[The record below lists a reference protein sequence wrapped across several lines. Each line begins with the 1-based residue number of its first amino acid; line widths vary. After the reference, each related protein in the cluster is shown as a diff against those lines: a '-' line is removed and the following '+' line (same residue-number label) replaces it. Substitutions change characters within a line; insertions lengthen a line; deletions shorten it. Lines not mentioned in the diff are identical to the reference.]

1 MGRYEYSDSEKELNK
16 VLKMQEK
23 DLTDLSVSVGTQNKD
38 LESLRMQIL
47 DLAKRKGLDVKSLEK
62 LQSDKLIPEE
72 KISLANI
79 PNWESLVKRANT
91 EIEGDVILEDLLTKD
106 EFNFCIE
113 EIERI
118 NTEFANKTKLSGVDL
133 SFLLIATALQS
144 VRWLLIQHLSGGLGE
159 KIEPGSRLLH
169 NDKAIKD
176 EVNRSNS
183 SFKNMFSEHGHRESR
198 RNYKSWENIIFNS
211 VPYDT
216 SINSSTFGENLEGRY
231 HRYKT
236 LGHDPVLGWIF
247 GTANIIT
254 DTVTL
259 SNFNSYRIKRS
270 PGPRFDE
277 QTNLFQIFYE
287 VYDSTKEDWLRLPAG
302 IFAQFVHLKSDAFT
316 KLGLPVPILESF
328 SENLAGKLYRSQYDS
343 LCLMKDLNIV
353 GNQAMFSIIINM
365 VIGLVH
371 GLFYNPEKDG
381 QREFYEVRT
390 RKILSISNALAS
402 SGNVLYAL
410 LSKDL
415 KKLDIGG
422 MLVTLSRLYTDA
434 RFITKIKRDFINGE
448 LDKVLEE
455 EIRQID
461 DYFQ

>member
-1 MGRYEYSDSEKELNK
+1 
-16 VLKMQEK
+16 
-23 DLTDLSVSVGTQNKD
+23 
-38 LESLRMQIL
+38 
-47 DLAKRKGLDVKSLEK
+47 
-62 LQSDKLIPEE
+62 
-72 KISLANI
+72 
-79 PNWESLVKRANT
+79 
-91 EIEGDVILEDLLTKD
+91 
-106 EFNFCIE
+106 
-113 EIERI
+113 
-118 NTEFANKTKLSGVDL
+118 
-133 SFLLIATALQS
+133 
-144 VRWLLIQHLSGGLGE
+144 
-159 KIEPGSRLLH
+159 
-169 NDKAIKD
+169 
-176 EVNRSNS
+176 
-183 SFKNMFSEHGHRESR
+183 
-198 RNYKSWENIIFNS
+198 
-211 VPYDT
+211 
-216 SINSSTFGENLEGRY
+216 
-231 HRYKT
+231 
-236 LGHDPVLGWIF
+236 
-247 GTANIIT
+247 
-254 DTVTL
+254 
-259 SNFNSYRIKRS
+259 
-270 PGPRFDE
+270 
-277 QTNLFQIFYE
+277 LFQIFYE

-381 QREFYEVRT
+381 QLEFYEVRT

-415 KKLDIGG
+415 KKLDVGG
-422 MLVTLSRLYTDA
+422 MLVTISRLYTDV

-461 DYFQ
+461 EYFQ